1 MVKFKNNFVFSVLF
15 LFLNTSIICGQSK
28 ASKFTFVKELGGIQE
43 YLFEPNGLSVLLVQ
57 DNSTPVVTV
66 QVTYRVGSKHEVSGN
81 TGSTHLLEHLLFK
94 GTPKYNR
101 ETISITNAL
110 QNVGAR
116 MNATTWYD
124 RTNYFE
130 TIPSD
135 KIDLALDIEADR
147 MRNSLLKAEDKAA
160 EMTVVRNE
168 FERGENNPSTL
179 LSKEVWSTAFMA
191 HTYHHST
198 IGWRSDV
205 ENVPNEKIVAFYNT
219 YYWPNNATLS
229 IIGDFNK
236 ETIFALIDKYFGVIS
251 KAPHQFPQPF
261 TEEPEQF
268 GPRKIVIKKPGQR
281 GIVTVSFKSPG
292 KLHEDHSALSLL
304 SDVIKS
310 GASSILNKTFIDSG
324 LGIVA
329 YSNLTN
335 FKEQNLFT
343 VEVGLSPKA
352 THDEV
357 NSKII
362 EIISKIKENG
372 ISQEDLTRVIAKSEA
387 NDILNRDGSFAI
399 AEMLNESI
407 AYGDW
412 SDYINGIAKIKKVT
426 IEDVKRVAN
435 KYLLEDQSTTG
446 YFIPVMDTDKK
457 KENSSSSSKNEDG
470 KVFFRNP
477 EIYELDNLKNDVFNN
492 LKESAEKP
500 ISVGPKLNYNRKTVS
515 GIDIT
520 TVKTAAK
527 GFITVVGS
535 LDAGTSYSTENRV
548 IANLTADMLL
558 KGTKNKDKY
567 VLSQS
572 LDLLGT
578 KININAGTHKTTF
591 SFMCLSDNANKV
603 VALLAEVLRQPNFD
617 PKELEILKKQYIGN
631 IQNNLDNAAV
641 LANIKLSQIIYPQG
655 HPSYKD
661 NIETQIEKIK
671 KVTLK
676 DINQFYENHYG
687 TKGMN
692 LVIVGDLNKNVI
704 STFGKPF
711 EGWKGGL
718 ASKKTSLKGQ
728 AIVKTQTEIITVK
741 GKPSAELLI
750 AQYTGLSKNNPDLI
764 PFQLATFTLGGG
776 FSGRLM
782 QTVRD
787 VDGLTYSIGAS
798 HSSDE
803 FSDGYFL
810 VNASF
815 NPGLLKKG
823 EDATL
828 VQINNW
834 IKDGI
839 SEKELINKKTNII
852 GSFKVS
858 LSTSRGLANSILS
871 TINQGKEP
879 SYIDQYPIDVNA
891 VSLDKVNAL
900 IKKHINPDAFVILK
914 AGSIDESGNPLK
926 K

>member
-1 MVKFKNNFVFSVLF
+1 MMKFKNNFVFSVLF
-15 LFLNTSIICGQSK
+15 LLLNTGIICGQSS
-28 ASKFTFVKELGGIQE
+28 ASKFTFVKELGGVEE

-81 TGSTHLLEHLLFK
+81 TGSTHLLEHLMFK
-94 GTPKYNR
+94 GTSKYNK

-168 FERGENNPSTL
+168 FERGENNPSSL
-179 LSKEVWSTAFMA
+179 LSKEIWSTAFMA

-205 ENVPNEKIVAFYNT
+205 ENVPNEKIVDFYNT

-236 ETIFALIDKYFGVIS
+236 ETIFALIDKYFGVIL
-251 KAPHQFPQPF
+251 KAPHEFPQPY

-268 GPRKIVIKKPGQR
+268 GPRKIVVKKPGQR
-281 GIVTVSFKSPG
+281 GTVMISFKSPG
-292 KLHEDHSALSLL
+292 KLHEDHAALSLL
-304 SDVIKS
+304 SEVIKS
-310 GASSILNKTFIDSG
+310 GASSVLNKTFIDTG
-324 LGIVA
+324 LGIA
-329 YSNLTN
+329 ASCNLTD

-343 VEVGLSPKA
+343 IEVGLSPKA

-357 NSKII
+357 NGKII
-362 EIISKIKENG
+362 EIIAKIKENG

-399 AEMLNESI
+399 AGMLNESI
-407 AYGDW
+407 ASGDW
-412 SDYINGIAKIKKVT
+412 RDYINGIDKIKKVT
-426 IEDVKRVAN
+426 LEEVKKVAN

-446 YFIPVMDTDKK
+446 YFIPIKETDKK
-457 KENSSSSSKNEDG
+457 NENSSGSSKNENG
-470 KVFFRNP
+470 KAFFRNP
-477 EIYELDNLKNDVFNN
+477 EIQEVENDVVDNLNS
-492 LKESAEKP
+492 KEGTEQP
-500 ISVGPKLNYNRKTVS
+500 ELISSKLDYKRKTVS

-520 TVKTAAK
+520 TVKTGAK
-527 GFITVVGS
+527 GFINVVGS
-535 LDAGTSYSTENRV
+535 LNAGTSYSTENGV

-591 SFMCLSDNANKV
+591 SFMCLSNNANKV
-603 VALLAEVLRQPNFD
+603 VALLAEVLRQPKFD
-617 PKELEILKKQYIGN
+617 QKELDILRKQYIGN
-631 IQNNLDNAAV
+631 TQNSLDNPAV

-661 NIETQIEKIK
+661 NIETQIEKIN
-671 KVTLK
+671 KVTLE
-676 DINQFYENHYG
+676 DINQFYKNHYG
-687 TKGMN
+687 SKGMN
-692 LVIVGDLNKNVI
+692 LVIVGDIDKNV
-704 STFGKPF
+704 SATFGKPF

-718 ASKKTSLKGQ
+718 DAKTTPLKGKP
-728 AIVKTQTEIITVK
+728 VDKTQTEIITVK
-741 GKPSAELLI
+741 GKPSAELMI

-764 PFQLATFTLGGG
+764 PFQLGTFTLGGG

-787 VDGLTYSIGAS
+787 VDGLTYNIGAS

-815 NPGLLKKG
+815 NPSLLKKG
-823 EDATL
+823 EEATL

-839 SEKELINKKTNII
+839 SAQELINKKSNII
-852 GSFKVS
+852 GSFKVA

>member
-1 MVKFKNNFVFSVLF
+1 MKFKNNFIFSVLF
-15 LFLNTSIICGQSK
+15 LFLSTSIICGQSTV
-28 ASKFTFVKELGGIQE
+28 SKFTFVRELGGIKE

-81 TGSTHLLEHLLFK
+81 TGSTHLLEHLMFK

-101 ETISITNAL
+101 ETISIPNAL

-147 MRNSLLKAEDKAA
+147 MRNSLLKAEDKSA

-168 FERGENNPSTL
+168 FERGENNPSSL

-198 IGWRSDV
+198 IGWRSDI
-205 ENVPNEKIVAFYNT
+205 ENVPNEKLVDFYNT

-236 ETIFALIDKYFGVIS
+236 ETIFDSIDKYFGAIS
-251 KAPHQFPQPF
+251 KAPQEFPQPY

-281 GIVTVSFKSPG
+281 GIVMVSFKSPG
-292 KLHEDHSALSLL
+292 KLHEDHAALSLL
-304 SDVIKS
+304 SEVIKS
-310 GASSILNKTFIDSG
+310 GASSILNKTFIDTG
-324 LGIVA
+324 LGIGT
-329 YSNLTN
+329 SCNLTD

-343 VEVGLSPKA
+343 IEVGLAPKA
-352 THDEV
+352 THDEI
-357 NSKII
+357 NAKII
-362 EIISKIKENG
+362 EIITKIKENG

-399 AEMLNESI
+399 AGMLNESI
-407 AYGDW
+407 ASGDW
-412 SDYINGIAKIKKVT
+412 RDYINGIDKIKKVT
-426 IEDVKRVAN
+426 LEDVKKVAN

-446 YFIPVMDTDKK
+446 YFIPIKETDKK
-457 KENSSSSSKNEDG
+457 NENRSGSSKNENG

-477 EIYELDNLKNDVFNN
+477 EVDDVEKDFIDNLNS
-492 LKESAEKP
+492 KERTEQP
-500 ISVGPKLNYNRKTVS
+500 ELISSKLDYKRKTVS

-520 TVKTAAK
+520 TVKTGAK

-535 LDAGTSYSTENRV
+535 LNAGTFFATENQV

-578 KININAGTHKTTF
+578 KININAATHKTTF
-591 SFMCLSDNANKV
+591 SFMCLSNNANKV
-603 VALLAEVLRQPNFD
+603 VTLLAEILRHPNFD
-617 PKELEILKKQYIGN
+617 QKELDILTKQYIGN
-631 IQNNLDNAAV
+631 TQNNLDNPAV

-661 NIETQIEKIK
+661 NIETQIEKIN
-671 KVTLK
+671 KVTLE
-676 DINQFYENHYG
+676 DINQFYRNHYG

-692 LVIVGDLNKNVI
+692 LVIVGDIDKNVI

-711 EGWKGGL
+711 EGWKGGID
-718 ASKKTSLKGQ
+718 SKTTTLKGKP
-728 AIVKTQTEIITVK
+728 VDKTQTEIITVK
-741 GKPSAELLI
+741 GKPSAELMI

-787 VDGLTYSIGAS
+787 VDGLTYNIVAN

-815 NPGLLKKG
+815 NPDLLKKG
-823 EDATL
+823 EEATL

-900 IKKHINPDAFVILK
+900 IKKYINPDAFVILK